1 MLKEDMFIN
10 NIHSRNQDRIH
21 VKRVFDDISNK
32 ANRGCGLHYE
42 IYQARL
48 MRGVIEHTAKLKSSD
63 ANKLIS
69 YAASQG
75 YEITEDRYNAAIKA
89 EDECL
94 TEITRAQV

>member
-1 MLKEDMFIN
+1 MSKSGVEETSVLWCFFNLFGVLIPID
-10 NIHSRNQDRIH
+10 
-21 VKRVFDDISNK
+21 
-32 ANRGCGLHYE
+32 
-42 IYQARL
+42 QARL
-48 MRGVIEHTAKLKSSD
+48 MRGLIEHTVKLKSSD

>member
-1 MLKEDMFIN
+1 
-10 NIHSRNQDRIH
+10 
-21 VKRVFDDISNK
+21 
-32 ANRGCGLHYE
+32 
-42 IYQARL
+42 
-48 MRGVIEHTAKLKSSD
+48 MRGIIEHTAKLKNSD

-94 TEITRAQV
+94 AEITRAQV